1 MILAGHH
8 RNPFLHFYAMFIRQI
23 IRTGIHHF
31 LRSGALMDCVDSRNP
46 RILLAEDNPINQ
58 RIAERMLKHL
68 VYPVDVVANGLE
80 ALKALEHQHY
90 DVVLMDIQMPEMD
103 GLEAARAIRNRL
115 SANEQPRIIAVTAFA
130 LDYSR
135 EMCIEAGM
143 DDYIAKPVK
152 KGDLAEIL
160 KRHRP

>member
-1 MILAGHH
+1 
-8 RNPFLHFYAMFIRQI
+8 
-23 IRTGIHHF
+23 
-31 LRSGALMDCVDSRNP
+31 MDCVGSRNP

-68 VYPVDVVANGLE
+68 GYPVDVVANGLD

-103 GLEAARAIRNRL
+103 GLEAARAIRSRL
-115 SANEQPRIIAVTAFA
+115 STNEQPRIIAVTAFA

>member
-1 MILAGHH
+1 
-8 RNPFLHFYAMFIRQI
+8 
-23 IRTGIHHF
+23 
-31 LRSGALMDCVDSRNP
+31 
-46 RILLAEDNPINQ
+46 
-58 RIAERMLKHL
+58 MLKHL
-68 VYPVDVVANGLE
+68 GYPVDVVANGLE

-103 GLEAARAIRNRL
+103 GLEAARAIRSRL
-115 SANEQPRIIAVTAFA
+115 STNEQPRIIAVTAFA

-135 EMCIEAGM
+135 GMCIEAGM